1 MAWLLA
7 QPAVTSIVVGARNE
21 QQLGVALG
29 ALQVELTPAEADMLA
44 QLF

>member
-7 QPAVTSIVVGARNE
+7 RPAVTSIIVGARNE

-29 ALQVELTPAEADMLA
+29 ALQVELSPVETDMLA